1 MKLKGLKNT
10 DNLNKLV
17 ALIQDQRC
25 LKKETIFFLKLK
37 DGTEFYEHKP
47 DDPDMEDDESSE
59 TVAYLIRE
67 NSGSTEISY
76 TGKSSGFLGSQK
88 SPKIFIGNATNETFV
103 IKLQYKSVNKVSLR

>member
-10 DNLNKLV
+10 DNLNKMV
-17 ALIQDQRC
+17 ALIQDQRF
-25 LKKETIFFLKLK
+25 LEKETIFFLKLK
-37 DGTEFYEHKP
+37 DGSEFYEHKP

-76 TGKSSGFLGSQK
+76 TGKSSGRFFQK
-88 SPKIFIGNATNETFV
+88 SPGIFIGNATNETFV
-103 IKLQYKSVNKVSLR
+103 IKLQHMSVNQVLSR